1 MDGSTVVSINSG
13 TEMVQVD
20 WDDGGTRN
28 REVPSPRV
36 AQLLGGSPHPGICVV
51 SNHVADIVDWIVAP
65 VLMV

>member
-28 REVPSPRV
+28 REVQFSQAKDDSGTSCMRGE
-36 AQLLGGSPHPGICVV
+36 L
-51 SNHVADIVDWIVAP
+51 N
-65 VLMV
+65 